1 MIEEEA
7 RVIAI
12 DSQWALIAVEKTSS
26 CGSCHANQSCGTRS
40 IADYFNFK
48 PPRIR
53 VRNRIGA
60 KAGDRVLV
68 SVSDSTLVS
77 VSLLMYILPLL
88 MMIASA
94 VCVRLLFTEQSGE
107 GWQIVAGLAGLA
119 VGLLLVRNVSARFFD
134 GSAVRLER
142 ILHSSSRPVIFP
154 S

>member
-12 DSQWALIAVEKTSS
+12 DAQWALIAVEKTSS
-26 CGSCHANQSCGTRS
+26 CGGCHANQSCGTRS

-48 PPRIR
+48 PPQIR

-77 VSLLMYILPLL
+77 VSLLMYIVPLL
-88 MMIASA
+88 LMIAGA
-94 VCVRLLFTEQSGE
+94 VFVRMLPIEHTGE
-107 GWQIVAGLAGLA
+107 GWQILAGLAGLA
-119 VGLLLVRNVSARFFD
+119 GGLLLVRSVSTRYFD
-134 GSAVRLER
+134 GSSVRLER
-142 ILHSSSRPVIFP
+142 ILRSSSRPVIFP